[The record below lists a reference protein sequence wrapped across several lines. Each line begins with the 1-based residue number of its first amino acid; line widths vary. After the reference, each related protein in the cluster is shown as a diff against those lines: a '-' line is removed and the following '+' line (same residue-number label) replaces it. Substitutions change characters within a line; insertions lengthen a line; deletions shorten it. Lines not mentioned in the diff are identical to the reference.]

1 MNGRRAQRLLRVFY
15 QDYANA
21 VSIPSTHPETLRA
34 DRIVPLADRLLVAGD
49 NFLGV
54 VDHNDVILQ
63 CYAGDD
69 PETITLELIYPEAS
83 GCLRLTVPREQA
95 LDILDRLP
103 EHFDESLLSGAQYVA

>member
-1 MNGRRAQRLLRVFY
+1 MSGRRAQRLLRVFY
-15 QDYANA
+15 RDDANA
-21 VSIPSTHPETLRA
+21 VSVASTHPESLPA

-54 VDHNDVILQ
+54 VDYNDTILQ
-63 CYAGDD
+63 CYAGGD

-83 GCLRLTVPREQA
+83 GCLRLTLGREQA